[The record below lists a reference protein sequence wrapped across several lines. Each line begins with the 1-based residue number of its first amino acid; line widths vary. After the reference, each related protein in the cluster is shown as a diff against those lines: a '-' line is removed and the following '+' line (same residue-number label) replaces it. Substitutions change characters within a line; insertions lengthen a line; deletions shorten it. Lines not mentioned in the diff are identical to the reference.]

1 MQYSPYFVPSI
12 FDICTPHTKLP
23 PGRFCGGS
31 QEAKE
36 GNSLK
41 ILPPPQPSSSTS
53 HNILKQIIQ
62 NCLVN
67 SPRDIL
73 DDIST
78 TAYFLELNL
87 IKILRTFRVK

>member
-1 MQYSPYFVPSI
+1 MLYHQYLTFVRLI
-12 FDICTPHTKLP
+12 LNIP

-36 GNSLK
+36 GNSWK
-41 ILPPPQPSSSTS
+41 ILPPPQPQPSSSTS

-67 SPRDIL
+67 SSRDIL

-78 TAYFLELNL
+78 KAYFLELNL